1 MTANVEHSL
10 TYYDN
15 VFSYIVDISL
25 RTTLKLRANGRKNG
39 KVEQCCELLGN
50 TLTFVCRGLSDTF
63 MVKNI
68 GFLSC
73 TVKVRAK
80 TAMSTSKRD
89 EQPRHFH
96 MGVPLPTKEQDRD
109 DKRNCLMGCYNKFSN
124 SLIIHKENTK
134 KINV

>member
-39 KVEQCCELLGN
+39 KVEQCCELLAN

-73 TVKVRAK
+73 TVKVRPK

-109 DKRNCLMGCYNKFSN
+109 DKRNCLMGCHNKIPNNF
-124 SLIIHKENTK
+124 
-134 KINV
+134 